1 MSRRHLAGLIL
12 ASALITLDGTATTI
26 ALPAIG
32 RDLSAPISRLQWVA
46 NAPLLVL
53 ALLLIPAGA
62 VVDRFGRVRMMQV
75 GLITF
80 VAATTACSA
89 APSDEV
95 LIAVRLAVGA
105 AGTLVLPA
113 GLAALRTAYTDD
125 AERTRIFGAWAAW
138 TGVASAAG
146 PLLAGALVD
155 LVSWRAVFAASAL
168 AGVLA
173 ILLLLRDTPAAT
185 LEPRSP
191 PPAVRAA
198 FAELRKSRNCLPAN
212 IATFALYFGMFG
224 LSFVVAIYVQQV
236 LRYNA
241 LRAAIVLLPIS
252 VLLFFAERFGRLA
265 DLVGTRILIVAGAVI
280 GAAAIA
286 WVATGPHPLPFWSRI
301 IAGTAAFG
309 FGVSLA
315 VSAITHVAVA
325 GVPDNCAG
333 AASGLNHAVV
343 RVAGLIAVALLGALA
358 APGAS
363 DAVTTDGFRRAM
375 LVCSA
380 VVAVVG
386 IAGAAFVR
394 DDEPGGLESSAT

>member
-12 ASALITLDGTATTI
+12 ASALVTLDGTATTI

-53 ALLLIPAGA
+53 AALLIPAGA
-62 VVDRFGRVRMMQV
+62 LVDRLGRLRMLRAGLLVFV
-75 GLITF
+75 GAMAGC
-80 VAATTACSA
+80 AAAW
-89 APSDEV
+89 SDEA
-95 LIAVRLAVGA
+95 LIGVKLAVGA
-105 AGTLVLPA
+105 AGALVLPA
-113 GLAALRTAYTDD
+113 GLAALRSAYTDA
-125 AERTRIFGAWAAW
+125 AERTRIFGVWAAW

-155 LVSWRAVFAASAL
+155 LVSWRAVFAASGC
-168 AGVLA
+168 AGA
-173 ILLLLRDTPAAT
+173 AALLLLARHTPASV
-185 LEPRSP
+185 EPRSSP
-191 PPAVRAA
+191 LPVGAA
-198 FAELRKSRNCLPAN
+198 FGELRKSRNCLPAN
-212 IATFALYFGMFG
+212 TATFALYFGLFG
-224 LSFVVAIYVQQV
+224 LSFLLAIYVQQV

-241 LRAAIVLLPIS
+241 LRAALVLLPIS
-252 VLLFFAERFGRLA
+252 VLLFFAERFGKLA
-265 DLVGTRILIVAGAVI
+265 AAAGTRTLIVSGAAI

-286 WVATGPHPLPFWSRI
+286 WLATGPEPLPFWSRI

-309 FGVSLA
+309 LGISLA

-343 RVAGLIAVALLGALA
+343 RLAGLAAVALLGAIA

-363 DAVTTDGFRRAM
+363 DAVTTEGFRRAM
-375 LVCSA
+375 LVCA
-380 VVAVVG
+380 VVVATVG
-386 IAGAAFVR
+386 LTGAAFVR
-394 DDEPGGLESSAT
+394 DDEPGGLESEAA